1 MTTTEFSQRLLHA
14 GPGSPELAALA
25 QDLAEDAR
33 YPARLAMR
41 SLSSD
46 DKVSRAKS
54 QNVLDDLHELS
65 LVALAGS
72 SPSPDIG
79 TELWVIRSI
88 AEEMFDFR
96 HRAAVVLKDLLEN
109 RRPATPVSPDSPQQI
124 PPGTR
129 VCDLAYV
136 LLQRILHLT
145 ASLSAFFALS
155 STDRDKLIAEFQKS
169 PVFRGAF
176 EDAQ

>member
-1 MTTTEFSQRLLHA
+1 MTAAEFSQRLLQA
-14 GPGSPELAALA
+14 GAGSPELAALA

-41 SLSSD
+41 NLSSD
-46 DKVSRAKS
+46 DKASRAKG

-65 LVALAGS
+65 LVALAGT
-72 SPSPDIG
+72 SPFSDLE
-79 TELWVIRSI
+79 TELWVIRTM

-96 HRAAVVLKDLLEN
+96 VRAAAVLKDLLAN
-109 RRPATPVSPDSPQQI
+109 RRPATPVPPDSMQQV
-124 PPGTR
+124 PAGTR

-136 LLQRILHLT
+136 LLQHILHLT

-155 STDRDKLIAEFQKS
+155 
-169 PVFRGAF
+169 
-176 EDAQ
+176 